1 MKKFLLGSAMLL
13 AFAPAV
19 FGADLT
25 EKLKTGDVKL
35 KSAGPIAFA
44 PDGILL
50 VADPKA
56 ATISGIA
63 TGDTSATA
71 KSAKYAIEKI
81 GDKLANAL
89 GTTTKEIQIADM
101 AINPLSGNAYFS
113 IQRGQG
119 AEASAVI
126 LRVTP
131 EGKVE
136 EVKTEGVRVT
146 SVTLPNPGKDETGPR
161 GQNPRTESITDLA
174 YVDGKV
180 WVAGLSNE
188 EFASKLR
195 GIPFPFEKADNG
207 ASVEIYHG
215 AHGAVETRSPVRTF
229 AAFNIGGQ
237 DHLLAAYTCTPL
249 VKFPIGGLKDGDKV
263 RGTTIA
269 ELGNR
274 NKPLDMVVY
283 QKDGKNFVLLANS
296 SRGVMKIKTD
306 DIEKVDGITSKIA
319 DKAGL
324 TYDSLSDLKG
334 VEQLDRVNET
344 TVAILSK
351 SAEGNYTL
359 TSIDLP

>member
-1 MKKFLLGSAMLL
+1 MKKFLLGGALLL

-19 FGADLT
+19 MSADLT

-50 VADPKA
+50 VADPKS

-71 KSAKYAIEKI
+71 KAAKYNIEKI
-81 GDKLANAL
+81 GDKLAGAL
-89 GTTTKEIQIADM
+89 GVTTKEIQIADM
-101 AINPLSGNAYFS
+101 AINPASGNAYFS

-119 AEASAVI
+119 DQASAVI

-146 SVTLPNPGKDETGPR
+146 SVTLPNPGKDEAGPR

-174 YVDGKV
+174 YIDGKV

-195 GIPFPFEKADNG
+195 GIPFPFEKADKG

-249 VKFPIGGLKDGDKV
+249 VKFPIGELKDGDKV

-306 DIEKVDGITSKIA
+306 EIEKVDGITSKIA

-324 TYDSLSDLKG
+324 SYDSLSELKG
-334 VEQLDRVNET
+334 VEQLDRLNET

-359 TSIDLP
+359 TSMELP

>member
-1 MKKFLLGSAMLL
+1 MKKFLMSSALLL
-13 AFAPAV
+13 ACAPAL

-50 VADPKA
+50 VADPKS

-63 TGDTSATA
+63 TGDTSVTA
-71 KSAKYAIEKI
+71 KAAKYSIEKI

-89 GTTTKEIQIADM
+89 GVTTKEIQVADM

-113 IQRGQG
+113 ILRGQG
-119 AEASAVI
+119 DQASGVI

-146 SVTLPNPGKDETGPR
+146 SVTLPNPGKDEQGRR
-161 GQNPRTESITDLA
+161 GNPRTESITDLA
-174 YVDGKV
+174 YIDGKV

-195 GIPFPFEKADNG
+195 GIPFPFAAADKG

-215 AHGAVETRSPVRTF
+215 AHGAVETASPVRTF

-306 DIEKVDGITSKIA
+306 DIEKVDGITSRIA

-324 TYDSLSDLKG
+324 TYDSIDSLKG
-334 VEQLDRVNET
+334 VEQLDRLNET

-351 SAEGNYTL
+351 SPEGSYTL
-359 TSIDLP
+359 TSIELP

>member
-1 MKKFLLGSAMLL
+1 MKKLLLGGAMLL

-19 FGADLT
+19 LGADLT

-35 KSAGPIAFA
+35 KSAGPLAFA

-71 KSAKYAIEKI
+71 KAAKYTIEKVEE
-81 GDKLANAL
+81 KLAGAL
-89 GTTTKEIQIADM
+89 GISPKEIMIVDM

-119 AEASAVI
+119 AEAAAII

-146 SVTLPNPGKDETGPR
+146 SVTLPNAGEDKVGQR

-174 YVDGKV
+174 YIDGKV

-195 GIPFPFEKADNG
+195 GIPFPFEKADRG

-229 AAFNIGGQ
+229 AAFNIGGE
-237 DHLLAAYTCTPL
+237 DHLIAAYTCTPL
-249 VKFPIGGLKDGDKV
+249 VKFPIGNLKDGDKV

-283 QKDGKNFVLLANS
+283 QKDGKNFVLMANS
-296 SRGVMKIKTD
+296 SRGMMKIKTD
-306 DIEKVDGITSKIA
+306 EIEKVDGITSRIA

-324 TYDSLSDLKG
+324 PYDSLTELKG

-351 SAEGNYTL
+351 SPEGNYKL
-359 TSIDLP
+359 TSMELP

>member
-1 MKKFLLGSAMLL
+1 MRRLLLGGALLL
-13 AFAPAV
+13 ACAPALY
-19 FGADLT
+19 GADLT

-44 PDGILL
+44 PEGILL

-63 TGDTSATA
+63 TGDVSATA
-71 KSAKYAIEKI
+71 KGAKYAVEDI
-81 GDKLANAL
+81 GEKLAGAL
-89 GTTTKEIQIADM
+89 GVTTKEIVIADM

-119 AEASAVI
+119 AEAAAVI

-136 EVKTEGVRVT
+136 EVKTEGVRTT

-174 YVDGKV
+174 YINGKV

-229 AAFNIGGQ
+229 AAFNISGE
-237 DHLLAAYTCTPL
+237 DHLIAAYTCTPL

-306 DIEKVDGITSKIA
+306 EIEKVDAITSRIA

-324 TYDSLSDLKG
+324 PYDTLAELKG
-334 VEQLDRVNET
+334 VEQLDRLNET
-344 TVAILSK
+344 MVAILTK
-351 SAEGNYTL
+351 SDDGKYTL
-359 TSIDLP
+359 TSIELP

>member
-1 MKKFLLGSAMLL
+1 
-13 AFAPAV
+13 
-19 FGADLT
+19 
-25 EKLKTGDVKL
+25 
-35 KSAGPIAFA
+35 
-44 PDGILL
+44 
-50 VADPKA
+50 
-56 ATISGIA
+56 
-63 TGDTSATA
+63 
-71 KSAKYAIEKI
+71 
-81 GDKLANAL
+81 
-89 GTTTKEIQIADM
+89 M

-119 AEASAVI
+119 AEAAAVI

-146 SVTLPNPGKDETGPR
+146 SIVLPNPSKDEEVNR
-161 GQNPRTESITDLA
+161 GGRVSNPRTESITDLA
-174 YVDGKV
+174 YIDGKV

-195 GIPFPFEKADNG
+195 GIPFPFEKADRG

-237 DHLLAAYTCTPL
+237 DHLIAAYTCTPL
-249 VKFPIGGLKDGDKV
+249 VKFPIGNLKDGDKV

-283 QKDGKNFVLLANS
+283 QKDGKHFVLMANS
-296 SRGVMKIKTD
+296 TRGMMKIKTD
-306 DIEKVDGITSKIA
+306 DIEKTDGINSKIA

-324 TYDSLSDLKG
+324 TYDTLNDWKG
-334 VEQLDRVNET
+334 VEQLDRLNET
-344 TVAILSK
+344 TVAILTK
-351 SAEGNYTL
+351 SPEGDYTL
-359 TSIDLP
+359 ASMELP